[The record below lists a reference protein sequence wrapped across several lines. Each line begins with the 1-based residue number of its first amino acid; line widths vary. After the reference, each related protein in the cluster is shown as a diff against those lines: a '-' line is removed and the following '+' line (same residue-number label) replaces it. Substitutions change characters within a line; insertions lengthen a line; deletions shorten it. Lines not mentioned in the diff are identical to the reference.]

1 MLPKLIREINDNLT
15 TEPSPS
21 VKKFNAVCSVA
32 GGLFLCFWGGLLMV
46 LLGPSLI
53 SITDLG
59 TVELLYV
66 AACLTVCVIVFVVGA
81 TLILQSK
88 TPRFI
93 KRCFYGF
100 LSLPAILFG
109 IWIGW
114 AMIAQNGFNS
124 ITLAVPVACTVV
136 GVNWARLAVRGDSG
150 KLSNK
155 PTKRQIT
162 MR

>member
-1 MLPKLIREINDNLT
+1 
-15 TEPSPS
+15 
-21 VKKFNAVCSVA
+21 
-32 GGLFLCFWGGLLMV
+32 MV

-66 AACLTVCVIVFVVGA
+66 AACLIVCVIVFVVGA

-114 AMIAQNGFNS
+114 AMIAQNGFNN

-136 GVNWARLAVRGDSG
+136 GVNWARLAVRGG
-150 KLSNK
+150 F
-155 PTKRQIT
+155 R
-162 MR
+162 

>member
-59 TVELLYV
+59 AVELLYV
-66 AACLTVCVIVFVVGA
+66 AACLIVCVIVFWWE
-81 TLILQSK
+81 Q
-88 TPRFI
+88 P
-93 KRCFYGF
+93 
-100 LSLPAILFG
+100 
-109 IWIGW
+109 
-114 AMIAQNGFNS
+114 
-124 ITLAVPVACTVV
+124 
-136 GVNWARLAVRGDSG
+136 
-150 KLSNK
+150 
-155 PTKRQIT
+155 
-162 MR
+162 